1 METTGVSQFTF
12 QRGVKTGATE
22 VSNNNNCEIEVLDD
36 NGNQNKE
43 EDLNLGDTTDYTSE
57 ELNIL
62 FQRGQEY
69 EKNFNPTAALQCYL
83 GCMKGLK
90 NRKMFDHLPQCIHKV
105 ADLYRRLEQNIL

>member
-1 METTGVSQFTF
+1 MFHLISDLNLTYVYYYTYLVSDLNFAS
-12 QRGVKTGATE
+12 VNYIICL
-22 VSNNNNCEIEVLDD
+22 VS
-36 NGNQNKE
+36 
-43 EDLNLGDTTDYTSE
+43 DLNLGDTTDYTSQ

-69 EKNFNPTAALQCYL
+69 EKNFNPAAALQCYL

-105 ADLYRRLEQNIL
+105 SGSM